1 MTLVHNPQL
10 VQCLRCGAKIK
21 LSLKSF
27 WDPFHWHKHKER
39 CLKKSD
45 SVVQEMRESSDVSS
59 GLVAIIDFTNL
70 TDAVIQLPQPPAA
83 PKPVYPT
90 EAKVVSSK
98 RGAPSPSMTPPL
110 IPDEEDEDEDQSTA
124 GPSRSPEVFI
134 SSRPLRPLSPPPPA
148 TYTAPV
154 PQDAFGPE
162 DYLFHPRPH
171 HSHPDHEST
180 TSRRAVP
187 WTTLSH
193 KPYYAPEPCDDQRC
207 WSPPLSNLRYK
218 ESRVRL
224 SRY

>member
-1 MTLVHNPQL
+1 MAERTRERKLRDDKMVLVHNPQL
-10 VQCLRCGAKIK
+10 VQCRRCGAKIK

-45 SVVQEMRESSDVSS
+45 SVVQEMRDSSD
-59 GLVAIIDFTNL
+59 LP
-70 TDAVIQLPQPPAA
+70 QPQPPAA

-90 EAKVVSSK
+90 ESKITSSK
-98 RGAPSPSMTPPL
+98 RNAPSPSMTPPL

-124 GPSRSPEVFI
+124 GPSRSPEVFP

-154 PQDAFGPE
+154 PQDAYGPE
-162 DYLFHPRPH
+162 DYLYHPRPRLA
-171 HSHPDHEST
+171 HPEREST
-180 TSRRAVP
+180 ASRRAVP
-187 WTTLSH
+187 WPALSH
-193 KPYYAPEPCDDQRC
+193 KPYYAAEPYDDERC
-207 WSPPLSNLRYK
+207 WSPPLSTLRYK